1 MHGPCKRQHAFRR
14 SCALRPRA
22 PPGAGTCVV
31 AAGLAAACLASGGAP
46 SLSLGFSVGPGAAA
60 RPPTSR
66 SGARGSPSAAQLGCH
81 HRVACLP
88 SGISEYG
95 SLRSQQLVAVR
106 AETPMP
112 SSGLPRAA
120 ANVGSPVAALAAA
133 TLVGAGAT
141 RCKRD
146 LGKTMRRVK
155 IFDATKNFGES
166 IDVYSSMF
174 AVFVIMIFALW
185 ITPFFTYFNKPDEE
199 DDLEDDDDNDLAEE
213 EELLQRQE
221 KEDAEAEA
229 RAEKVDATKKKN
241 KKESKEPEPVG

>member
-1 MHGPCKRQHAFRR
+1 
-14 SCALRPRA
+14 
-22 PPGAGTCVV
+22 
-31 AAGLAAACLASGGAP
+31 
-46 SLSLGFSVGPGAAA
+46 
-60 RPPTSR
+60 
-66 SGARGSPSAAQLGCH
+66 
-81 HRVACLP
+81 
-88 SGISEYG
+88 
-95 SLRSQQLVAVR
+95 
-106 AETPMP
+106 MP

>member
-14 SCALRPRA
+14 SRTLRPRA
-22 PPGAGTCVV
+22 PPGASACVV
-31 AAGLAAACLASGGAP
+31 ATGLAAACMASGGAP
-46 SLSLGFSVGPGAAA
+46 SLLLGFSAGPGAAA
-60 RPPTSR
+60 RPPTSGC
-66 SGARGSPSAAQLGCH
+66 GAR
-81 HRVACLP
+81 
-88 SGISEYG
+88 GISEYG
-95 SLRSQQLVAVR
+95 SLRSQQLVVVR

-120 ANVGSPVAALAAA
+120 ANAGSPVAALAAA

-146 LGKTMRRVK
+146 LGKTLRRVK

-229 RAEKVDATKKKN
+229 RAEKVDATKKKT